1 MKCSY
6 VSFEYIYYIIFSLM
20 SKISLSQ
27 SIIHFLLLQK
37 NRWNIVVNYSL
48 FYKNALHTSST
59 YKTVFIMHSIS
70 AISRNSLWVLYPC
83 YVLQLYDSLTQK
95 FATSF
100 PESFPQAVL
109 MSSIV
114 KVVFSQSIRKNRC
127 KFFPNSVLSLIK
139 ETLIVVIIYLYKNKI
154 SELA

>member
-1 MKCSY
+1 MHKPY
-6 VSFEYIYYIIFSLM
+6 
-20 SKISLSQ
+20 
-27 SIIHFLLLQK
+27 SI
-37 NRWNIVVNYSL
+37 
-48 FYKNALHTSST
+48 
-59 YKTVFIMHSIS
+59 
-70 AISRNSLWVLYPC
+70 P